1 MYLIYDENRELM
13 RWVKTKAEATYI
25 IRTYTN
31 WAYRYVPKIKPK
43 FDWTNFEPAPF

>member
-1 MYLIYDENRELM
+1 MYLIYDEYGELM

-31 WAYRYVPKIKPK
+31 WAYRYVPKVKPK
-43 FDWTNFEPAPF
+43 FNWANFEPAPF